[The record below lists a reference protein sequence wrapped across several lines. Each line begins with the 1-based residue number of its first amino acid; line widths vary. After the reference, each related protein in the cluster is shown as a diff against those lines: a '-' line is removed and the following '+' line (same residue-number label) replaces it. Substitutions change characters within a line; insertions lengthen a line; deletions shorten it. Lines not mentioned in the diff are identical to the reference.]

1 MSSSSV
7 VASDRPPVRAG
18 ADVWGGRWLGAL
30 HLRPDC
36 PRLRCRAAQVDEA
49 VVVGVGPSGL
59 LCARESSTGYLR
71 RGPVCR
77 LCGPASV

>member
-1 MSSSSV
+1 MSTSSV
-7 VASDRPPVRAG
+7 STSDHPPIRAG

-59 LCARESSTGYLR
+59 VSARESATGYLR

-77 LCGPASV
+77 LCGVSNV